1 MAAIISDKRKV
12 AIASLKFVYLEIK
25 MELAISR
32 ASVAY
37 NEVTEPKF
45 ERIMKDFGITQ
56 FLFLKDQEVCLSL
69 PIS

>member
-25 MELAISR
+25 MELAISG

-37 NEVTEPKF
+37 NEVTEP
-45 ERIMKDFGITQ
+45 
-56 FLFLKDQEVCLSL
+56 
-69 PIS
+69 